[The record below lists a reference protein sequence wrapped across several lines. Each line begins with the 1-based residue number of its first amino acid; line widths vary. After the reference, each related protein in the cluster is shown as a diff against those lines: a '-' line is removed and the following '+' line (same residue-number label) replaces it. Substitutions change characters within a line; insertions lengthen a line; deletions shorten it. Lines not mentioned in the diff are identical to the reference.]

1 MATQEPTPSPT
12 EATPEPTEESEE
24 SSTTVSF
31 TQVVSAADV
40 ACEEAKGEVQTANAQ
55 TLEVPVSSVQVSGC
69 DDEVATG
76 GKRRVLAGDES
87 ADNYEF
93 FIKIVA
99 DSLEEVDRLET
110 MVSSSNFADQ
120 VSQRLIGM
128 NSAGVAI
135 TQSSSPVV
143 EHESV
148 SENSD
153 SEDQESDSQFNV
165 VLLGV
170 VFVLVIVFICA
181 AFYCCCRKKVAQK
194 GSGICEQGSAT
205 EGSRPTGVDVL

>member
-1 MATQEPTPSPT
+1 M
-12 EATPEPTEESEE
+12 
-24 SSTTVSF
+24 
-31 TQVVSAADV
+31 
-40 ACEEAKGEVQTANAQ
+40 G
-55 TLEVPVSSVQVSGC
+55 
-69 DDEVATG
+69 
-76 GKRRVLAGDES
+76 RRGLAGDEA

-99 DSLEEVDRLET
+99 DSLEEVERLET

-194 GSGICEQGSAT
+194 GSGFANKEVQLKGLDQQAW
-205 EGSRPTGVDVL
+205 